1 MRYFFLVLI
10 LTSCATSSDTLTVGS
25 LSYQHTEIQI
35 AGKEVANLASIVV
48 APNSIW
54 SSPLLKGVASSLLKL
69 ILGDK

>member
-1 MRYFFLVLI
+1 MRYLILVLI

-35 AGKEVANLASIVV
+35 AGKEVANLASIIA

-54 SSPLLKGVASSLLKL
+54 NSPILKSAASSLLKL
-69 ILGDK
+69 ILGGK